1 MDRTC
6 LDKLGF
12 KTKMPFFASFKLLIG
27 IGKMFI
33 KHLLI
38 FLKNCFKNTYQL
50 IGGTCSPVACRRN
63 NKSTRALMSH
73 TFNVQITL
81 SLVQLN
87 HGGVEGLFLLNL
99 WQSRLIFHSEVI
111 SISIF
116 LALVHLQQGGGV
128 ELQIKPRNRT
138 KNYWTIRFIDLQ
150 YACLT

>member
-1 MDRTC
+1 
-6 LDKLGF
+6 
-12 KTKMPFFASFKLLIG
+12 
-27 IGKMFI
+27 
-33 KHLLI
+33 
-38 FLKNCFKNTYQL
+38 
-50 IGGTCSPVACRRN
+50 
-63 NKSTRALMSH
+63 MSH

-99 WQSRLIFHSEVI
+99 WQSRLIFHCEVI

-150 YACLT
+150 YACLTWSRAGKCRVNLMYANQVSHFFRLQISVADPNLSQLELFSWIWIRPLVFSSFWLVLKKLTKIIKH